1 MAVIKKQKVA
11 KKANLTKFRPMIR
24 SRHPSHD
31 ALRRELIRLP
41 FRSVIRLGSLTEL
54 KDPSTLRGERV
65 ELNSAE
71 AIKNSSNKLRMKE
84 CFTKSKVK
92 TAEWYIYNKN
102 GNGNNFQK
110 QFPGEN
116 DNTDL
121 EGWEDF
127 SEIHLDYPIVAKS
140 LFGSKGK
147 GNTLIKSSIELD
159 NFTDN
164 HKMDNYI
171 FEKYCNYNKEYRLH
185 VTKNG
190 CFYSCRKMLKKE
202 FKEHDNSW
210 QRHDD
215 NCVWILEENAEFDKP
230 VNWDEIIEHC
240 VKALISCGLDF
251 GACDLRVQNNRNSEG
266 ELRERCNFIVVE
278 INSAPSF
285 GKVTLEKYKE
295 ELPKLLIEKKNGKN

>member
-71 AIKNSSNKLRMKE
+71 AIKNSSNKLRMKQ
-84 CFTKSKVK
+84 CFTREKVY
-92 TAEWYIYNKN
+92 TARWFKYDGEFFQDQEVNEVHN
-102 GNGNNFQK
+102 GFDIEPNEMRF
-110 QFPGEN
+110 
-116 DNTDL
+116 
-121 EGWEDF
+121 
-127 SEIHLDYPIVAKS
+127 PIVAKS

-159 NFTDN
+159 KFTNSHDLN
-164 HKMDNYI
+164 NYI
-171 FEKYCNYNKEYRLH
+171 FEEYCNYNKEYRLH

-266 ELRERCNFIVVE
+266 ELRKRCNFIVVE